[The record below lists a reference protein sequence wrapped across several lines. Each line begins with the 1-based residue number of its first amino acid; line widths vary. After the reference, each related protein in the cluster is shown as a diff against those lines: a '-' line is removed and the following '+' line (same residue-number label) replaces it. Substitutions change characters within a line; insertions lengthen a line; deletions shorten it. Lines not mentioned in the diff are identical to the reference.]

1 MYIICFAF
9 QDLFQQALDYAKT
22 ASEKVYEMLKS
33 LSSVTDYL
41 PTRLRDGATAAV
53 EQVCVSTCMC
63 ICSQCVSL
71 CCYVVNM

>member
-1 MYIICFAF
+1 MMCFAF

-41 PTRLRDGATAAV
+41 PTRLKDGATAAV
-53 EQVCVSTCMC
+53 EQVCVSPC
-63 ICSQCVSL
+63 IYVYSQCVSFL
-71 CCYVVNM
+71 FML